1 MRAFLLAC
9 LGVIVVGFG
18 AYALFEGALSR
29 NAGTEFAVKGSTR
42 VSEANKVDPRGYL
55 SSVHEPAGGVSSG
68 REAGRT
74 TVPAQGERGRPAE
87 ATEGRR

>member
-9 LGVIVVGFG
+9 VGVLAVAFG
-18 AYALFEGALSR
+18 AYALLEGVLAR

-42 VSEANKVDPRGYL
+42 VSEADKVDPRGYL

-68 REAGRT
+68 RDGGRA
-74 TVPAQGERGRPAE
+74 VGGPAKDRGRPAE
-87 ATEGRR
+87 ATEGKR

>member
-9 LGVIVVGFG
+9 VGVAVIGMG
-18 AYALFEGALSR
+18 AYALFEGVLAR

-55 SSVHEPAGGVSSG
+55 SSVHEPAGAVSSG
-68 REAGRT
+68 RDGERSVGG
-74 TVPAQGERGRPAE
+74 PASDRGRPAE
-87 ATEGRR
+87 ATEGKR